1 MRALQYLFIFL
12 SIAGSSIFSPKL
24 LAQESDSS
32 STISKDVYYV
42 KLKGDTLF
50 TITENLG
57 PFSAEA
63 RALSVG
69 ERLKIL
75 SKNDRIKIDSFIV
88 SYIDGYAVVSYED
101 QALLY
106 INQEDAAAKGKN
118 LKETASEYLD
128 ILKSAYSEILKRR
141 TGIYWVKRIGLTLL
155 AILGLYLIL
164 VLLNKTFKWIDKRII
179 SYEKEIKHKRK
190 RILNYLRSKN
200 ILLVSKTLR
209 TALIVLILLFY
220 LPLIFNFLPWTE
232 GLVTRIYGYLA
243 IPVRYVLNSLVKF
256 LPNLF
261 YIFVIVVIARFVIR
275 FVNYISKEIEED
287 RLKIKGFYKDW
298 ARPTFN
304 ILKIILYAF
313 TLVFLFPYLPGSN
326 SPAFKGVSIFLGVLF
341 SLGSTSAIANMV
353 AGIVITYMRPF
364 VIGDRVKIGDSVG
377 DIVEKNMLV
386 TRLRTV
392 KNEDITIPNATII
405 NTHLWNY
412 SKYAQESGI
421 ILHPTVT
428 IGYDVP
434 SEQVINLLLKAV
446 QNTKNL
452 TRDFK
457 PFVLQKSLND
467 FYVEYELNVYTK
479 QPNKMAFLY
488 SELNKSILNEFN
500 AAGVEILSPHY
511 TAFRD
516 GNSSTIPSDP
526 SPKEP
531 SPASNPVD
539 NIIDKVTGRK

>member
-1 MRALQYLFIFL
+1 MRALRYLFIFL

-24 LAQESDSS
+24 LAQEGDSS

-42 KLKGDTLF
+42 KLKRDTLF

-164 VLLNKTFKWIDKRII
+164 VLLNKTFKWIEKRII
-179 SYEKEIKHKRK
+179 SYEKENKHKRK
-190 RILNYLRSKN
+190 GILNYLRLKN

-232 GLVTRIYGYLA
+232 GSVTRIYGYLA

-287 RLKIKGFYKDW
+287 RLKIKGF
-298 ARPTFN
+298 
-304 ILKIILYAF
+304 
-313 TLVFLFPYLPGSN
+313 
-326 SPAFKGVSIFLGVLF
+326 
-341 SLGSTSAIANMV
+341 
-353 AGIVITYMRPF
+353 
-364 VIGDRVKIGDSVG
+364 
-377 DIVEKNMLV
+377 
-386 TRLRTV
+386 
-392 KNEDITIPNATII
+392 
-405 NTHLWNY
+405 
-412 SKYAQESGI
+412 
-421 ILHPTVT
+421 
-428 IGYDVP
+428 
-434 SEQVINLLLKAV
+434 
-446 QNTKNL
+446 
-452 TRDFK
+452 
-457 PFVLQKSLND
+457 
-467 FYVEYELNVYTK
+467 
-479 QPNKMAFLY
+479 
-488 SELNKSILNEFN
+488 
-500 AAGVEILSPHY
+500 
-511 TAFRD
+511 
-516 GNSSTIPSDP
+516 
-526 SPKEP
+526 
-531 SPASNPVD
+531 
-539 NIIDKVTGRK
+539 